1 MENNYT
7 KETVNKDKS
16 IDDKTKTNDSD
27 KNKTKKRKIKFITK
41 DSLKDFTLWVVV
53 SLILFFV
60 MEYLSRRSRIEKVEV
75 FLKDNT
81 YATVINI
88 LLILGIT
95 GIIFFV
101 KHKKA
106 VLWFISFLF
115 IGLAVVSRM
124 ILEFRGMP
132 VAFMDLYALQ
142 DGLSIASR
150 FINTKMIIIAVVVV
164 VLFLVGLVVM
174 WKLDKKSKRFNG
186 ISNIVA
192 WMLSILVFAVS
203 IGPIKAK
210 NIMHN
215 IGWDVQAT
223 YELNGFLYSILDS
236 YFGYLRK
243 PPEGYS
249 KEAIAKIREEVDK
262 KAAEDKRTIK
272 TGKDV
277 PNVVIVQ
284 LEGFM
289 DPTKIPNVNLSIDPI
304 PNFRKLAEKN
314 TSGYMNVPTTG
325 GGTART
331 EFEVITGNNFD
342 NLLSGEIPY
351 TSIVKEKT
359 SNSLATALK
368 KQGFTAH
375 ALHNFKGNFY
385 NRNKGFKNLGYDTFT
400 SVEYMNGLEY
410 TALDWPK
417 DYVLTNYMK
426 KALDSTEGKDFI
438 TTVSVQGHSNY
449 PTEKVDEDYPCK
461 ITGDIEDKYKNQLY
475 YYCEQ
480 VREMDEFIKQFN
492 DMLTQ
497 RKEETGEDTIVLYYG
512 DHMPKLD
519 YLYDGEEYLN
529 RYESPYTYF
538 ATFDIPKE
546 ENAITDAFQ
555 AGTELLKLGG
565 VEYGPIEKL
574 HAYLRNDKDYLK
586 KVQLVEYDILFGEK
600 YYLKDD
606 ETQKKNTIKMG
617 IDDIK
622 INSAKAT
629 GDTLTVEGQ
638 NFTARSFVYL
648 NEKMLETTMES
659 PGKLT
664 AKLNGEL
671 KKGDTITVKQLGEN
685 DAELSST
692 PEFKIK

>member
-1 MENNYT
+1 MENNDT
-7 KETVNKDKS
+7 KEAVNENNSINNKNNLDNSNKDKP
-16 IDDKTKTNDSD
+16 
-27 KNKTKKRKIKFITK
+27 KKSKIKFITK

-53 SLILFFV
+53 SFILFFV

-150 FINTKMIIIAVVVV
+150 FINKKMIIIAAIVII
-164 VLFLVGLVVM
+164 LFIAGLIIM

-203 IGPIKAK
+203 IGPIKK
-210 NIMHN
+210 KGIIHN

-249 KEAIAKIREEVDK
+249 KEAISKIREEVDK

-289 DPTKIPNVNLSIDPI
+289 DPTKIPNVNFSIDPI
-304 PNFRKLAEKN
+304 PNFRKLAGKN

-331 EFEVITGNNFD
+331 EFEVISGQNFD

-359 SNSLATALK
+359 SNSMATALK
-368 KQGFTAH
+368 NQGFTAH
-375 ALHNFKGNFY
+375 AIHNFKGNFY

-410 TALDWPK
+410 TALNWPK
-417 DYVLTNYMK
+417 DYILTNYMK
-426 KALDSTEGKDFI
+426 KALDSTKGKDFI

-480 VREMDEFIKQFN
+480 IREMDEFIKQFD
-492 DMLTQ
+492 DMLLQ
-497 RKEETGEDTIVLYYG
+497 RKKETGEDTIVLYYG

-606 ETQKKNTIKMG
+606 EIQKKNTIKMG

-622 INSAKAT
+622 INSVKAT

-648 NEKMLETTMES
+648 NEKLLETTMES
-659 PGKLT
+659 TGKLT

-671 KKGDTITVKQLGEN
+671 KKGDIIVVKQLGDH

-692 PEFKIK
+692 AEFKIK

>member
-1 MENNYT
+1 
-7 KETVNKDKS
+7 
-16 IDDKTKTNDSD
+16 
-27 KNKTKKRKIKFITK
+27 
-41 DSLKDFTLWVVV
+41 
-53 SLILFFV
+53 
-60 MEYLSRRSRIEKVEV
+60 
-75 FLKDNT
+75 
-81 YATVINI
+81 
-88 LLILGIT
+88 
-95 GIIFFV
+95 
-101 KHKKA
+101 
-106 VLWFISFLF
+106 
-115 IGLAVVSRM
+115 
-124 ILEFRGMP
+124 
-132 VAFMDLYALQ
+132 
-142 DGLSIASR
+142 
-150 FINTKMIIIAVVVV
+150 
-164 VLFLVGLVVM
+164 M

-192 WMLSILVFAVS
+192 WMLSILVFVVS
-203 IGPIKAK
+203 IGPIKK
-210 NIMHN
+210 KGIIHN

-249 KEAIAKIREEVDK
+249 EEAIAKIREEVDK

-289 DPTKIPNVNLSIDPI
+289 DPTKIPNVNFSIDPI

-331 EFEVITGNNFD
+331 EFEVISGQNFD

-359 SNSLATALK
+359 SNSMATALK
-368 KQGFTAH
+368 NQGFTAH
-375 ALHNFKGNFY
+375 AIHNFKGNFY

-410 TALDWPK
+410 TALNWPK
-417 DYVLTNYMK
+417 DYILTNYMK

-438 TTVSVQGHSNY
+438 TTVSVQGHSSY
-449 PTEKVDEDYPCK
+449 PTEKIDENYPCK
-461 ITGDIEDKYKNQLY
+461 VTGDIDEKYKNQIY

-480 VREMDEFIKQFN
+480 VREMDEFIKQFD
-492 DMLTQ
+492 DMLLQ
-497 RKEETGEDTIVLYYG
+497 RKKETGEDTIVLYYG

-538 ATFDIPKE
+538 ATFDISKE

-606 ETQKKNTIKMG
+606 EIQKKNTIKMG

-692 PEFKIK
+692 SEFKIK

>member
-1 MENNYT
+1 MENNDT
-7 KETVNKDKS
+7 KEAVNENSSINNKNNLDNSNKDKP
-16 IDDKTKTNDSD
+16 
-27 KNKTKKRKIKFITK
+27 KKSKIKFITK

-53 SLILFFV
+53 SFILFFV

-150 FINTKMIIIAVVVV
+150 FINKKMIIIAAIVII
-164 VLFLVGLVVM
+164 LFIAGLIIM

-203 IGPIKAK
+203 IGPIKK
-210 NIMHN
+210 KGIIHN

-249 KEAIAKIREEVDK
+249 KEAISKIREEVDK

-289 DPTKIPNVNLSIDPI
+289 DPTKIPNVNFSIDPI
-304 PNFRKLAEKN
+304 PNFRKLAGKN

-331 EFEVITGNNFD
+331 EFEVISGQNFD

-359 SNSLATALK
+359 SNSMATALK
-368 KQGFTAH
+368 NQGFTAH
-375 ALHNFKGNFY
+375 AIHNFKGNFY

-410 TALDWPK
+410 TALNWPK
-417 DYVLTNYMK
+417 DYILTNYMK

-438 TTVSVQGHSNY
+438 TTVSVQGHSSY
-449 PTEKVDEDYPCK
+449 PTEKIDENYPCK
-461 ITGDIEDKYKNQLY
+461 VTGDIDEKYKNQLY

-480 VREMDEFIKQFN
+480 IREMDEFIKQFN

-529 RYESPYTYF
+529 RYQSPYTYF

-546 ENAITDAFQ
+546 ENVITDAFQ

-606 ETQKKNTIKMG
+606 EIQKKNTIKMG

-622 INSAKAT
+622 INSVKAT

-638 NFTARSFVYL
+638 NFTERSFVYL
-648 NEKMLETTMES
+648 NEKMLETTRDNPS
-659 PGKLT
+659 KINGKLNE
-664 AKLNGEL
+664 KL
-671 KKGDTITVKQLGEN
+671 KKGDTITVKQLGDH